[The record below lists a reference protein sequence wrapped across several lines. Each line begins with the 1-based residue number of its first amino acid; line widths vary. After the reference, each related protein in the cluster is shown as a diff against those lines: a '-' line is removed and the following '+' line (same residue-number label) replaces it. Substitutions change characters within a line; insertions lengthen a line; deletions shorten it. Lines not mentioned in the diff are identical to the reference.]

1 MNTEE
6 IIIRTV
12 SPDDAAELLSIY
24 APYVEKTAIS
34 FEYEVPRVE
43 EFQKRIEKTLEN
55 YPYLAAEARL
65 SAAPPTAG
73 RLR

>member
-55 YPYLAAEARL
+55 YSDLAAE
-65 SAAPPTAG
+65 
-73 RLR
+73 